1 MNVYKIYNHI
11 ECKNC
16 DHSFTSGE
24 FPQKLEIKYEVVYDY
39 TRWGPEFLE
48 CPKCKHLNKRSRRK
62 PFYKMRWYEKG
73 WTLMVM
79 LFVAFFYSLFIAIVV
94 GSFFLAYVYFDWPKN
109 YKFKIEYSEIVIGLL
124 VFGIP
129 VVFDYFKNFF
139 QSDNTLK

>member
-1 MNVYKIYNHI
+1 MGVYKIYNHI

-39 TRWGPEFLE
+39 TRWGPELLE
-48 CPKCKHLNKRSRRK
+48 CPKCKHPNKHFRQK

-73 WTLMVM
+73 WTLIVL
-79 LFVAFFYSLFIAIVV
+79 LFVALFHGLFIATVI
-94 GSFFLAYVYFDWPKN
+94 GGLLFAMFYFASPSN
-109 YKFKIEYSEIVIGLL
+109 SEIEYHQTVILIL
-124 VFGIP
+124 FLTLYL
-129 VVFDYFKNFF
+129 VFDYFNNFF